1 MKNNFTGSE
10 IVELPCL
17 EYLLEKHKMTY
28 WKKNFRMTQF
38 FNQAF
43 VVLDNKKDWSGKDQE
58 EDVYGEMIPILYG
71 GFAPP
76 ASIS

>member
-1 MKNNFTGSE
+1 
-10 IVELPCL
+10 
-17 EYLLEKHKMTY
+17 MTY

-43 VVLDNKKDWSGKDQE
+43 VVLDNKKDWSGYSK
-58 EDVYGEMIPILYG
+58 YG

-76 ASIS
+76 ESISFPDLVPFSHDIEYLNKRVLLPTVDRALEEGM